1 MKHELFAFISMIF
14 ADRVIKHARKAC
26 PGCQN
31 SSRNPLSHTHE
42 QLSLYDKFV
51 EYFVPVC
58 LSLRE
63 HMPVIVERLA
73 QSRPGMAGNEEIYVA
88 QGINFLDSQNA
99 RSLYYGKCV
108 SYVCMCVRICIMT
121 SIPLV

>member
-108 SYVCMCVRICIMT
+108 TCVCMCVRICAMT
-121 SIPLV
+121 LLFH